1 MELFNLYKQV
11 ISKAPE
17 NSFFATCGFNIC
29 ENDKKVNGKVL
40 ITGIN
45 PYGAENKEYEEG
57 FYPNPFINKPILYY
71 KKLFEFIPEHEKEK
85 TAYLD
90 LFPFFTPHQ
99 SILLKNIRKHLCFIG
114 KVLAVTQK
122 EIERINPC
130 LWIVANKGSWAFIG
144 AAKNAIWMGYDLQP
158 INDED
163 LPERLRKFD
172 IRVIKGFRTGAKANE
187 DRIYWPEDGSCKL
200 KGTIVLM
207 YKHRRGL
214 KKEETIKTE
223 DYIELSR
230 YAKDFKSRYL

>member
-158 INDED
+158 INDD
-163 LPERLRKFD
+163 ASL
-172 IRVIKGFRTGAKANE
+172 I
-187 DRIYWPEDGSCKL
+187 
-200 KGTIVLM
+200 
-207 YKHRRGL
+207 
-214 KKEETIKTE
+214 
-223 DYIELSR
+223 
-230 YAKDFKSRYL
+230 